1 MNISALFIK
10 RPVATT
16 LVMLGILFFGLMA
29 YQRLPVSDLPN
40 VDFPTI
46 AVSASLPGASPETM
60 AASVATQLEKEF
72 STIAGLSSMSST
84 SVQGSTQITLQFDL
98 DRDLDA
104 AAQDVQTAIAHC
116 ARRLPA
122 DMPTPPNFRKVNPAD
137 APILFIAL
145 TSPTLPPYELNR
157 YGQTIIAQ
165 RISTVAGVAQVQVF
179 GAQKYAVRIQ
189 LDPRELQSRG
199 LGIDEVTRAVKAA
212 NANLPTG
219 MLYGAKKAFTVEA
232 SGQLERAADYEQVI
246 VSYRNGRP
254 VRLDEL
260 GRAIDSV
267 ENDKVAAWLVDQRA
281 MMLAVF
287 RQPGTNTVQVADAV
301 SALLPS
307 FRAQLP
313 ASVEL
318 QTIYDRSDSI
328 RASVDDV
335 QLTLLVTLC
344 LVVLVIF
351 LFLRNLSSTVIP
363 SLALPLAVVGTFAV
377 MYLLGYSLDNLS
389 LMALTLSVGFVV
401 DDAIVVLEN
410 IHRHLEMGKGR
421 WRAALD
427 GSAEVGFTVVS
438 MTLSLVAVF
447 IPVLF
452 MGGII
457 GRLFEEFAV
466 TIAAAV
472 LISGVVSLTLTPMLA
487 SRFLRQQNAAQHGRA
502 YQATERAFQVV
513 VAGYSAALRW
523 SLRHRLFIVA
533 LTLAVMAG
541 SVALFVAV
549 PKGFIPTEDTGQLNA
564 QTEAVEGIS
573 FAAMAEKQ
581 KAVAAIVAQDPNIER
596 FMSSIGRGG
605 ASSSN
610 SGFMF
615 IRLKPRSERA
625 LSADEVIAGL
635 RPKLAQ
641 VPGMRVY
648 LTNPPPIRFG
658 GRMSRSQYQVT
669 LQGPDIDEL
678 YSYGPQLEARLRE
691 LPGLRDISTDLLLKN
706 PQVQLRIDREQA
718 AAVGVTVEQIQDAL
732 FSAYGSRQ
740 VSTIYGSDDTYMVI
754 LELLPEYQA
763 EPSALSLL
771 YVRSQSGELVPLE
784 TLGRLEQTIGP
795 YAVSHS
801 GQLPAVTI
809 SFDLTP
815 GTALGDAVALVERAA
830 LETLPPTISV
840 SFQGTAQVFQSSL
853 QGLGLLLLL
862 AVLVIYLVLGILYE
876 SFLHPITILS
886 ALPFA
891 GFGALLTLWLFG
903 VELSIYAYVG
913 VIMLVGL
920 VKKNGI
926 MMVDFAVEEQ
936 RRGKDR
942 FAAIHDASVIR
953 FRPIMMTTMAA
964 LFGTLP
970 IAIGLGAGA
979 EARQPL
985 GLAVVGGLLFSQLL
999 TLFVTPV
1006 IFTYLD
1012 QVQGWFGGKR
1022 K

>member
-1 MNISALFIK
+1 MNLSAPFIK

-16 LVMLGILFFGLMA
+16 LVMLGLLFFGLMA
-29 YQRLPVSDLPN
+29 YRLLPVSDLPN

-46 AVSASLPGASPETM
+46 SVSASLPGASPETM
-60 AASVATQLEKEF
+60 AASIATQLEKEF
-72 STIAGLSSMSST
+72 SNIAGVSSMSST
-84 SVQGSTQITLQFDL
+84 SVQGSTQITLQFEL
-98 DRDLDA
+98 SRDLDA
-104 AAQDVQTAIAHC
+104 AAQDVQAAIAHA

-122 DMPTPPNFRKVNPAD
+122 DMPAPPMYQKVNPAD
-137 APILFIAL
+137 QPILYFAL
-145 TSPTLPPYELNR
+145 TSPTLPPYELDR
-157 YGQTIIAQ
+157 YGQTVIAQ

-189 LDPRELQSRG
+189 LDPKELQNRG
-199 LGIDEVTRAVKAA
+199 LGIDEVTRAIKSA

-219 MLYGAKKAFTVEA
+219 MLYGANKAFTVEA
-232 SGQLERAADYEQVI
+232 DGQLTRAADYAQVI
-246 VSYRNGRP
+246 VSYRNGKP
-254 VRLDEL
+254 VRLNEL

-281 MMLAVF
+281 MMLAVN
-287 RQPGTNTVQVADAV
+287 RQPGTNTVAVADAV
-301 SALLPS
+301 KALLPA
-307 FRAQLP
+307 FKAQLP
-313 ASVEL
+313 AAVEL
-318 QTIYDRSDSI
+318 QLIYDRSESI

-335 QLTLLVTLC
+335 QLTLLITLC

-351 LFLRNLSSTVIP
+351 LFLRSLSSTLIP
-363 SLALPLAVVGTFAV
+363 SLALPLAVVGTFAA

-410 IHRHLEMGKGR
+410 IHRHMELGKSR
-421 WRAALD
+421 WQAALD

-466 TIAAAV
+466 TIAIAV
-472 LISGVVSLTLTPMLA
+472 LVSGVVSLTLTPMLA
-487 SRFLRQQNAAQHGRA
+487 SRFLRQQHTEQHGAGYRFS
-502 YQATERAFQVV
+502 ERIFETAVD
-513 VAGYSAALRW
+513 GYSAALRW
-523 SLRHRLFIVA
+523 SLRHRLFIVVV
-533 LTLAVMAG
+533 TLAVMAG
-541 SVALFVAV
+541 TVALFRVV
-549 PKGFIPTEDTGQLNA
+549 PKGFIPSEDTGQLNA
-564 QTEAVEGIS
+564 STEAVEGIS
-573 FAAMAEKQ
+573 FTAMVEKQ
-581 KAVAAIVAQDPNIER
+581 KMVAAITAQDPNIER
-596 FMSSIGRGG
+596 FMSNVGRGG
-605 ASSSN
+605 AT
-610 SGFMF
+610 SGNTGGMF
-615 IRLKPRSERA
+615 IRLKPRRERQ
-625 LSADEVIAGL
+625 LSADQVIAQL

-658 GRMSRSQYQVT
+658 GRMTKSQYQLT
-669 LQGPDIDEL
+669 LQGPDTGEL
-678 YSYGPQLEARLRE
+678 YRVAPLLEARLRE

-718 AAVGVTVEQIQDAL
+718 AALGITVEQIQDAL

-740 VSTIYGSDDTYMVI
+740 VSTIYSSDDTYRVI
-754 LELLPEYQA
+754 LELLPQYQA
-763 EPSALSLL
+763 DPSALSLL
-771 YVRSQSGELVPLE
+771 YVRAPSGELVPLE
-784 TLGRLEQTIGP
+784 TLGRLEQDVGP

-809 SFDLTP
+809 SFDLVP
-815 GTALGDAVALVERAA
+815 GTALGDAVDQVERVAT
-830 LETLPPTISV
+830 EVLPPTISKN
-840 SFQGTAQVFQSSL
+840 FQGAAQVFQSSL

-876 SFLHPITILS
+876 SFLHPFTILS

-891 GFGALLTLWLFG
+891 GFGALLTLWLFD

-926 MMVDFAVEEQ
+926 MMVDFAIEEQ
-936 RRGKDR
+936 RHGKNRVD
-942 FAAIHDASVIR
+942 AIHDASVVR
-953 FRPIMMTTMAA
+953 FRPIMMTTLAA

-970 IAIGLGAGA
+970 IALGLGAGA

-1006 IFTYLD
+1006 IFTYMD
-1012 QVQGWFGGKR
+1012 QLQSWIGR
-1022 K
+1022 QRA